1 MSKILVLSG
10 SVRRGGNT
18 DLLVQAFAEGARKEN
33 DLSVISVADVKVN
46 PCDGCNACFSSE
58 GNSCIQKD
66 DMDLIY
72 RRLKEADTLVIASP
86 VYFYGI
92 SARLKAIIDRLHN
105 PVRNG
110 FGIKRLGLI
119 LVGADNLPEL
129 FNSIIIQ
136 YQLVLN
142 YFHLEDMGRVLVR
155 KAGNIGDVEK
165 TSGLKEASALGEQIG
180 RN

>member
-1 MSKILVLSG
+1 MSKILVLTG
-10 SVRRGGNT
+10 SVRKGGNT

-33 DLSVISVADVKVN
+33 EVTIISVAEVKVD

-58 GNSCIQKD
+58 GNACIRKD
-66 DMDLIY
+66 DMNLIY
-72 RRLKEADTLVIASP
+72 GRLKEADTLVIASP

-105 PVRNG
+105 PIRNG

-119 LVGADNLPEL
+119 LVGADDIPEL
-129 FNSIIIQ
+129 FDSIITQ

-142 YFHLEDMGRVLVR
+142 YFHLEDLGRVLVR
-155 KAGNIGDVEK
+155 KAANIGDVKK
-165 TSGLKEASALGEQIG
+165 TTGLKEARALGESLK
-180 RN
+180 